1 MLDKWTP
8 DLVTSQL
15 FCDLQHRPAHRP
27 VSTIAVTCEDDR
39 VKLLFSYLA
48 RYKKML
54 FAALLL
60 ATINQVFSLLDPQV
74 FRLIVDRY
82 AVKVGTIPRDVFI
95 KGVLLLLL
103 AYVGVALI
111 SRIAKNFQD
120 YFVNVIAQRSGA
132 NLYERS
138 VSHSFSLP
146 YAVFEDQRSGEILQ
160 KMHKARADAQSLI
173 TNFINLIFVA
183 LVGLVFVTIYAF
195 TVHWSIGTVYLLL
208 APSLGTLMFFISR
221 RIKSQQKIIV
231 TQTAELAGSTTETL
245 RNVELVKSLGLEQQ
259 EIDRLNRVNAGIL
272 ELELKKIR
280 FLRFY
285 SFLQGTI
292 INTTRASLL
301 FLMLWLVFERQITIG
316 EFYALFFYSFPVF
329 SPLAEL
335 GAIIAQYQETKA
347 SMEKLEEIL
356 AIPSAPKPGNPV
368 TVDSLRHIRFEDVS
382 FTYPS
387 SETPSLEE
395 IDLEIREGD
404 TVAFVGPSGSGKTS
418 LVKLLVGLYRPSA
431 GRLTFNGADV
441 TQVDSDQLRSR
452 IGLVTQDTQLFAGT
466 IRDNLLFVKPSATDE
481 QCLAVLRQAAALP
494 IIERGGKGL
503 DTKIGEGGIKI
514 SGGERQRLAIAR
526 ALLRQPEL
534 IIFDEATSS
543 LDSITEKAIT
553 ETIRTLTTGGHRRM
567 TVLVAHRLSTIAH
580 AQRIHVLAKGRIVE
594 TGTHE
599 TLLGRNGLYA
609 ALWREQGARREEAA

>member
-1 MLDKWTP
+1 M
-8 DLVTSQL
+8 
-15 FCDLQHRPAHRP
+15 H
-27 VSTIAVTCEDDR
+27 
-39 VKLLFSYLA
+39 LLYTFLL
-48 RYKKML
+48 RYKKLMV
-54 FAALLL
+54 AALLL

-82 AVKVGTIPRDVFI
+82 AMHATTMPQDVFVR
-95 KGVLLLLL
+95 GVLLLLL
-103 AYVGVALI
+103 AYVGVALV

-120 YFVNVIAQRSGA
+120 YCVNVIAQRTGA

-173 TNFINLIFVA
+173 TNFVNMLFVSMVS
-183 LVGLVFVTIYAF
+183 LLFVTIYAYS
-195 TVHWSIGTVYLLL
+195 VHWSIGTCYLLL
-208 APSLGTLMFFISR
+208 APLIGTLMFFISR
-221 RIKSQQKIIV
+221 RIKAQQRIIV

-259 EIDRLNRVNAGIL
+259 EITRLNNVNAGIL
-272 ELELKKIR
+272 ALELRKVR

-285 SFLQGTI
+285 SFLQGTL
-292 INTTRASLL
+292 INTTRAGIL
-301 FLMLWLVFERQITIG
+301 FLMLWLIFTKAITLG
-316 EFYALFFYSFPVF
+316 EFYALFFYSFAIF

-335 GAIIAQYQETKA
+335 GAIIAQYQEARA
-347 SMEKLEEIL
+347 SLEKLDEVL
-356 AIPSAPKPGNPV
+356 AIAPAPKPANPV
-368 TVDSLRHIRFEDVS
+368 ALGPLQGMAFEDMS

-387 SETPSLEE
+387 ASTPSLES
-395 IDLEIREGD
+395 IDLQIRAGE

-418 LVKLLVGLYRPSA
+418 LVKLLVGLYRPTE
-431 GRLTFNGADV
+431 GRLTINGVDANE
-441 TQVDSDQLRSR
+441 VDSDELRGR
-452 IGLVTQDTQLFAGT
+452 VGLVTQETQLFAGT
-466 IRDNLLFVKPSATDE
+466 IRDNLLFVNPKATDAE
-481 QCLAVLRQAAALP
+481 CLEVLRQAAALP

-534 IIFDEATSS
+534 MIFDEATSS

-553 ETIRTLTTGGHRRM
+553 ATIRALTTGTHRRM

-580 AQRIHVLAKGRIVE
+580 AQRIHVLAKGRVVE
-594 TGTHE
+594 TGTHDS
-599 TLLGRNGLYA
+599 LLAMNGLYA
-609 ALWREQGARREEAA
+609 ALWREQSARREEVAA

>member
-1 MLDKWTP
+1 MRLLYGYLLRYK
-8 DLVTSQL
+8 Q
-15 FCDLQHRPAHRP
+15 
-27 VSTIAVTCEDDR
+27 
-39 VKLLFSYLA
+39 LLFG
-48 RYKKML
+48 
-54 FAALLL
+54 ALLL
-60 ATINQVFSLLDPQV
+60 ATVNQVFSLLDPQV

-82 AVKVGTIPRDVFI
+82 AVKVGSIPKHEFVR
-95 KGVLLLLL
+95 GMLVLLLM
-103 AYVGVALI
+103 YVGVALI

-120 YFVNVIAQRSGA
+120 YFVNVIAQRTGA
-132 NLYERS
+132 QLYERS

-146 YAVFEDQRSGEILQ
+146 YSVFEDQRSGEILQ
-160 KMHKARADAQSLI
+160 KMQKARADAQSLI
-173 TNFINLIFVA
+173 TNFVNFLFVA
-183 LVGLVFVTIYAF
+183 MVGLVFVTVYAF
-195 TVHWSIGTVYLLL
+195 TVHWAIGTVYLLL

-221 RIKSQQKIIV
+221 RIKTQQRVIV

-259 EIDRLNRVNAGIL
+259 EIRRLNKVNAGIL
-272 ELELKKIR
+272 DLELKKVR
-280 FLRFY
+280 FLRYY

-292 INTTRASLL
+292 INSTRASIL
-301 FLMLWLVFERQITIG
+301 FLTLWLLYNRSLTLG
-316 EFYALFFYSFPVF
+316 EFYALFFYSFPIF

-335 GAIIAQYQETKA
+335 GAIIAQYQEAKA
-347 SMEKLEEIL
+347 SMEKLEEVL
-356 AIPSAPKPGNPV
+356 AIPPEPKAANPV
-368 TVDSLRHIRFEDVS
+368 PLGALMRVAFEDVS

-387 SETPSLEE
+387 STMPSLEE
-395 IDLEIREGD
+395 ISLEMRAGE

-418 LVKLLVGLYRPSA
+418 LVKLLVGLYRPSS
-431 GRLTFNGADV
+431 GHLDINNTDINDIDAD
-441 TQVDSDQLRSR
+441 DLRAR

-466 IRDNLLFVKPSATDE
+466 IRDNLLFVNPDATDAE
-481 QCLAVLRQAAALP
+481 CIEVLRQAAALP

-534 IIFDEATSS
+534 MIFDEATSS

-553 ETIRTLTTGGHRRM
+553 ETIRDLTTHGQRRM

-599 TLLGRNGLYA
+599 SLLAMNGLYA
-609 ALWREQGARREEAA
+609 ALWREQSARREEAA

>member
-1 MLDKWTP
+1 
-8 DLVTSQL
+8 
-15 FCDLQHRPAHRP
+15 
-27 VSTIAVTCEDDR
+27 
-39 VKLLFSYLA
+39 VKLLYSYLL
-48 RYKKML
+48 RYKRMIFGAL
-54 FAALLL
+54 FL

-82 AVKVGTIPRDVFI
+82 ATRIGSLPRQEFVH
-95 KGVLLLLL
+95 GVLLLLL
-103 AYVGVALI
+103 AYIGVALV

-120 YFVNVIAQRSGA
+120 YFVNVVAQRTGA
-132 NLYERS
+132 QLYERS

-146 YAVFEDQRSGEILQ
+146 YSVFEDQRSGEILQ

-173 TNFINLIFVA
+173 TNFVNFLFIS

-195 TVHWSIGTVYLLL
+195 TVHWAIGLVYLLL

-221 RIKSQQKIIV
+221 RIKVQQRVIV

-245 RNVELVKSLGLEQQ
+245 RNVELVKSLGLEGQ
-259 EIDRLNRVNAGIL
+259 EIARLNRVNAGIL

-280 FLRFY
+280 FLRYY

-292 INTTRASLL
+292 INTTRASILFLTLWLL
-301 FLMLWLVFERQITIG
+301 FDKQLTLG
-316 EFYALFFYSFPVF
+316 EFYALFFYSFPIF

-335 GAIIAQYQETKA
+335 GAIIAQYQEARA
-347 SMEKLEEIL
+347 SMEKLEEVL
-356 AIPSAPKPGNPV
+356 AIEPEPKPANPRPIGAL
-368 TVDSLRHIRFEDVS
+368 SRIAFERVW

-387 SETPSLEE
+387 STTPSLED
-395 IDLEIREGD
+395 ISLDLHAGE

-418 LVKLLVGLYRPSA
+418 LVKLLVGLYRASS
-431 GRLTFNGADV
+431 GRLRVNGIDLGDIDPDA
-441 TQVDSDQLRSR
+441 LRAR

-466 IRDNLLFVKPSATDE
+466 IRDNLTFVNPAATDA
-481 QCLAVLRQAAALP
+481 QCLEVLRQAAALP

-526 ALLRQPEL
+526 ALLREPEL
-534 IIFDEATSS
+534 MIFDEATSS
-543 LDSITEKAIT
+543 LDSITERSIT
-553 ETIRTLTTGGHRRM
+553 ETIRSLTTGAHRRM

-580 AQRIHVLAKGRIVE
+580 AQRIHVLAKGHIVE

-599 TLLGRNGLYA
+599 SLLATNGLYA
-609 ALWREQGARREEAA
+609 ALWREQSARREEAA

>member
-1 MLDKWTP
+1 MCQP
-8 DLVTSQL
+8 
-15 FCDLQHRPAHRP
+15 RPPHA
-27 VSTIAVTCEDDR
+27 TIAAVQ
-39 VKLLFSYLA
+39 LLRTYLF
-48 RYKKML
+48 RYKKMI

-60 ATINQVFSLLDPQV
+60 ATVNQVFSLLDPQV

-82 AVKVGTIPRDVFI
+82 AVKAATMAPDVFVR
-95 KGVLLLLL
+95 GVLLLLL

-120 YFVNVIAQRSGA
+120 YFVNVIAQRTGA
-132 NLYERS
+132 QLYERS

-173 TNFINLIFVA
+173 TNFVNLMFVSM
-183 LVGLVFVTIYAF
+183 VGLIFVTIYAF
-195 TVHWSIGTVYLLL
+195 TVHWSLGTAYVLL

-221 RIKSQQKIIV
+221 RIKTQQRVIV

-245 RNVELVKSLGLEQQ
+245 RNVELVKSLGLEKQ
-259 EIDRLNRVNAGIL
+259 EIARLNKVNTGIL
-272 ELELKKIR
+272 ALELKKVR

-285 SFLQGTI
+285 SFLQGTL
-292 INTTRASLL
+292 INTTRAGLL
-301 FLMLWLVFERQITIG
+301 FLMLWLLFRRTITLG
-316 EFYALFFYSFPVF
+316 EFYALFFYSFAIF

-335 GAIIAQYQETKA
+335 GAIIAQYQEARA
-347 SMEKLEEIL
+347 SMEKLDEVL
-356 AIPSAPKPGNPV
+356 AIAPAPKPEHPRVIGALQRV
-368 TVDSLRHIRFEDVS
+368 AFEDVS

-387 SETPSLEE
+387 ASTPSLESVRLAVGAGE
-395 IDLEIREGD
+395 

-418 LVKLLVGLYRPSA
+418 LVKLLVGLYRPTS
-431 GRLTFNGADV
+431 GRLSINGIDASEADP
-441 TQVDSDQLRSR
+441 DELRAR
-452 IGLVTQDTQLFAGT
+452 IGLVTQETQLFAGT
-466 IRDNLLFVKPSATDE
+466 IRDNLLFVNPAATDA
-481 QCLAVLRQAAALP
+481 QCIEVLRQASALP

-503 DTKIGEGGIKI
+503 ETKIGEGGIKI

-526 ALLRQPEL
+526 ALLREPEL
-534 IIFDEATSS
+534 MIFDEATSS

-553 ETIRTLTTGGHRRM
+553 ETIRALTTGGHRRM

-594 TGTHE
+594 TGTHAS
-599 TLLGRNGLYA
+599 LLDANGLYA
-609 ALWREQGARREEAA
+609 ALWAEQSARREEAA